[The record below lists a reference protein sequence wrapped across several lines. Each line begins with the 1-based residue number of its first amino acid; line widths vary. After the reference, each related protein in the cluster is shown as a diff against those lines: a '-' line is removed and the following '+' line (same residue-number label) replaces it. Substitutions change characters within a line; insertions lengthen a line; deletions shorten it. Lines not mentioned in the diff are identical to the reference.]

1 MTACK
6 ERHGVRIGLQTLIAF
21 TCCAGDNFHVKD
33 GDQKLF
39 GWRGAK
45 GSLVLV
51 LRRIGATLLSPT
63 RMILFYA
70 GGQSHTQL
78 TNRHTQKHIH
88 ARARAHAHTPHTHA
102 RTHTRTHTNTHTN
115 YTHTQTRVHTSCA
128 LIMATRPRGQQQQ
141 IVVNMAKPILS
152 GTVLITIPWVT
163 G

>member
-6 ERHGVRIGLQTLIAF
+6 ERHGVRTGLQTLIAV

-33 GDQKLF
+33 GDQSYL
-39 GWRGAK
+39 GGGAK

-51 LRRIGATLLSPT
+51 FRRIGATLLPPT

-70 GGQSHTQL
+70 GGQSHTQP

-88 ARARAHAHTPHTHA
+88 ACARARAH
-102 RTHTRTHTNTHTN
+102 THTRTHAGTHAQTHKLHTHTH
-115 YTHTQTRVHTSCA
+115 THTSVHTSCA

-141 IVVNMAKPILS
+141 IVVNMAKPMLS
-152 GTVLITIPWVT
+152 GTVLITVPWVT